1 LPGILWFPRNLRL
14 LFLLYWMTPLIA
26 PGTAWLAGAGVESG
40 INETNTNNQVRVTWE
55 KKENQTMNPFTKLTL
70 AAAALRRATTTKT
83 VLSRFTIC
91 STVLLLAAT
100 AAAQYKAV
108 NLVAD
113 QPGLAKYQDSN
124 IGDAWDI
131 AQLPNGGFAV
141 ANAWTGVLTFY
152 SRDGRTMRSPVR
164 VPAAAIL
171 GSGAVG
177 SPAGL
182 ALNPTFNYVISKN
195 GKSAPA
201 ILLIATLDGLICG
214 WNPAVDPD
222 NAVIVIDNSTE
233 SPFPAGYV
241 DLSFARNRDGN
252 MVMYVTDGGQTL
264 ATANNWIEIYDGNF
278 QVLRRFTDAFV
289 PVAQAVYSARPVDG
303 KIYVTTAAFTK
314 GQGGAVDVFDTEGN
328 FLHRLSMNGPG
339 GTLEA
344 PFYVTRAPK
353 HFGFA
358 SGHLLVTNVE
368 AGTISVF
375 DDDGTFLGN
384 LQDPSGQDIVLIG
397 LWSSVFVNGEGNPK
411 MFYSAGCDFPP
422 DSPSL
427 FGYVTIA
434 APEDE

>member
-1 LPGILWFPRNLRL
+1 
-14 LFLLYWMTPLIA
+14 
-26 PGTAWLAGAGVESG
+26 VESR
-40 INETNTNNQVRVTWE
+40 INKTNTSNQVRVTWE
-55 KKENQTMNPFTKLTL
+55 KKEKQTMNSITKLTL
-70 AAAALRRATTTKT
+70 AAAALRRTRQTNT
-83 VLSRFTIC
+83 VVSRFTIF

-100 AAAQYKAV
+100 ATAQYKAV

-113 QPGLAKYQDSN
+113 QPGVAKYQDSN

-131 AQLPNGGFAV
+131 AELPNGGFAV

-152 SRDGRTMRSPVR
+152 SRDGRTMRSPVT

-171 GSGAVG
+171 GPGAVG

-182 ALNPTFNYVISKN
+182 ALNPTFNYIISKN

-278 QVLRRFTDAFV
+278 HVLRRFTDDFA
-289 PVAQAVYSARPVDG
+289 PKAQTVYSARPVDG

-344 PFYVTRAPK
+344 PFWVTRAPK

-358 SGHLLVTNVE
+358 SDHLLVTNVE

-375 DDDGTFLGN
+375 DDDGSFLGN

-397 LWSSVFVNGEGNPK
+397 IWSSVFDHGDGNPK

-422 DSPSL
+422 DTPSL

-434 APEDE
+434 APQDK

>member
-1 LPGILWFPRNLRL
+1 
-14 LFLLYWMTPLIA
+14 MTPLIT
-26 PGTAWLAGAGVESG
+26 PGTAVREKRREQL
-40 INETNTNNQVRVTWE
+40 INKTNNNNQVHVTWE
-55 KKENQTMNPFTKLTL
+55 KKETQTMNSITKLTL
-70 AAAALRRATTTKT
+70 AAAAWRRAMQTNTP
-83 VLSRFTIC
+83 VWRFSIF
-91 STVLLLAAT
+91 SAALLLAAS
-100 AAAQYKAV
+100 AAAQYRPV
-108 NLVAD
+108 NLVSD

-141 ANAWTGVLTFY
+141 ANAWNGVLTFY
-152 SRDGRTMRSPVR
+152 SRDGSTMRAPVT
-164 VPAAAIL
+164 VPAAAVL
-171 GSGAVG
+171 GPGAVG
-177 SPAGL
+177 SPSGL
-182 ALNPTFNYVISKN
+182 ALNPTFNYIISKN

-222 NAVIVIDNSTE
+222 NAVIVIDHSTPTE
-233 SPFPAGYV
+233 SSFPAGYV

-264 ATANNWIEIYDGNF
+264 ATANNWIEMYDGNF
-278 QVLRRFTDAFV
+278 HVLGRFTDALA
-289 PVAQAVYSARPVDG
+289 PDAQTVYSARPVG
-303 KIYVTTAAFTK
+303 GRIYVTTAAFTK

-344 PFYVTRAPK
+344 PFWVTRAPK

-375 DDDGTFLGN
+375 DDDGSFLGN

-397 LWSSVFVNGEGNPK
+397 LWSSVFDNGDGNPK

-422 DSPSL
+422 DTPSL

-434 APEDE
+434 APQGK